1 MRIGIGTIQ
10 RGRETALK
18 RQACAISGL
27 HDCERHVIVSM
38 DMTPPPLGGA
48 ELVHMPIPDGDAL
61 PLATARNRAIKALS
75 DLDLIVMLDVD
86 CIPDPRLLVRYA
98 DARALQPDGL
108 FIGPVAYLGPT
119 PENRCEL
126 TDEKLRAARVRPTK
140 RHFPSAGI
148 AQESR
153 YELFWSLSF
162 ALSPETAEHIGG
174 FDEAYRGYGGEDTDY
189 GLRAETAGVG
199 LWKVAG
205 AWAYHQHHGSVSPP
219 TEHLGSIVVNARR
232 FRSRWGFWPMGGW
245 LTQFAQCG
253 LIAWDPSGDTL
264 TMTPRRVG

>member
-10 RGRETALK
+10 RGRETALA
-18 RQACAISGL
+18 RQTCAISGL
-27 HDCERHVIVSM
+27 PDCERHVVVSM
-38 DMTPPPLGGA
+38 DVTPPQLGGV
-48 ELVHMPIPDGDAL
+48 ELVHMPCPDGDAL
-61 PLATARNRAIKALS
+61 PLAAARNRAIEALS

-86 CIPDPRLLVRYA
+86 CIPDPRVLARYA
-98 DARALQPDGL
+98 GARALQPDGL
-108 FIGPVAYLGPT
+108 FVGPVAYLESI
-119 PENRCEL
+119 PEGRRKL
-126 TDEKLRAARVRPTK
+126 TDEERQAARVRPTK
-140 RHFPSAGI
+140 RRFPSAGI

-162 ALSPETAEHIGG
+162 ALSPNTAQHIGG

-189 GLRAETAGVG
+189 GLRAEAAGVG

-219 TEHLGSIVVNARR
+219 TEHLESIVVNARR

-245 LTQFAQCG
+245 LTQFAQRG
-253 LIAWDPSGDTL
+253 LIAWDPSGDVL
-264 TMTPRRVG
+264 TMVSRRDS